1 MNTSHSVHDM
11 NTRHPVLL
19 DEEDC
24 RELEQALVDRI
35 YEFNVQAT
43 GYGDGRL
50 IGGCIRSEAGDLVA
64 GYSGHTWGGCC
75 VVTHLWVTESCRH
88 RGLGRWLLESA
99 EAEAFRRNCSQI
111 ILSTHSF
118 QAPGFYERLGFARV
132 ASVEDWPKGHSATV
146 YRKILVRDPGTMPV
160 LQDAGRLG
168 GG

>member
-1 MNTSHSVHDM
+1 M
-11 NTRHPVLL
+11 NTRHPILL

-64 GYSGHTWGGCC
+64 GCSGHTWGGCS

-88 RGLGRWLLESA
+88 RGLGRWLLQSA
-99 EAEAFRRNCSQI
+99 EAEAFRRNCSQV

-160 LQDAGRLG
+160 LQDAGHLG